1 MTVELS
7 KFSRADGRRECYLP
21 TGDPARAS
29 ITSSLSLTVELLRS
43 SSVFSRAD
51 KTWVNFSYKAFC
63 SESILC
69 FRAYNSWDLAFFS
82 RILASIRV
90 WPSTNSDRRD
100 CSRSNDSRVNNMF
113 ENWPFRS
120 VITTL
125 LASGI
130 EEATDKTDRAPRKE
144 SLLTAAVRR
153 SPCRTPQQKSLA
165 ATTSVEG
172 ALVPKGYWMHHL
184 RNRTRAWHRR
194 FRPNRLAEIET
205 RSSIP
210 VLRLDYW

>member
-21 TGDPARAS
+21 TGDPARAVQKVPLP
-29 ITSSLSLTVELLRS
+29 SSHEQTKLGSTSLTKPFAQKADFVFEPIIPEIWHS
-43 SSVFSRAD
+43 SPGS
-51 KTWVNFSYKAFC
+51 
-63 SESILC
+63 
-69 FRAYNSWDLAFFS
+69 
-82 RILASIRV
+82 
-90 WPSTNSDRRD
+90 
-100 CSRSNDSRVNNMF
+100 SRVSA
-113 ENWPFRS
+113 S

-210 VLRLDYW
+210 VLRLDY